1 MLLDRTTLSEKPVCI
16 IGNLNTDLI
25 IRNVPALPVWG
36 QEIVGSSHIQVS
48 SGQAGYLAFALRKLK
63 IPTYI
68 IGNVGDDHYGKQIL
82 DELSSV
88 GVLIDGIEI
97 IPDGQ
102 TGITV
107 AIVREDGERAFV
119 SDFGCLRDFSSELIL
134 RNWRL
139 TEDAGIVCLVG
150 LFNTPKLTLTH
161 ATSIMQKARQNSCIT
176 MLDTGWDING
186 WQLETIDGLH
196 KLLSE
201 VDLFLPNLDEA
212 RSITGCHSVED
223 VSKNLL
229 ELGPKWVVIKCG
241 ADGSFLRTEKDIFN
255 LPPRKVSV
263 YDAVGAGDV
272 FNAGLLY
279 GFRQGWDFPACMAI
293 GNTASSL
300 YISRSTNRFPDL
312 SEVLSTARESYSSI
326 P

>member
-1 MLLDRTTLSEKPVCI
+1 V
-16 IGNLNTDLI
+16 
-25 IRNVPALPVWG
+25 
-36 QEIVGSSHIQVS
+36 QVS
-48 SGQAGYLAFALRKLK
+48 SGQAGYLAFALQKLK
-63 IPTYI
+63 IHSCI
-68 IGNVGDDHYGKQIL
+68 IGNVGNDLYGKQIL
-82 DELSSV
+82 DELSSA

-139 TEDAGIVCLVG
+139 TESAGIVCLVG

-161 ATSIMQKARQNSCIT
+161 AASIMEKARNNNCMT
-176 MLDTGWDING
+176 MLDTGWDPNG
-186 WQLETIDGLH
+186 WQLETIDGLR

-201 VDLFLPNLDEA
+201 VDIFLPNLDEA
-212 RSITGCHSVED
+212 RAITGCNSIED
-223 VSKNLL
+223 VSKHLL
-229 ELGPKWVVIKCG
+229 ELGPKWGVIKCG
-241 ADGSFLRTEKDIFN
+241 ADGSFLRTEKDIIKV
-255 LPPRKVSV
+255 PPRKVSV

-272 FNAGLLY
+272 FNAGFLY
-279 GFRQGWDFPACMAI
+279 GVRQGWELPACMAF
-293 GNTASSL
+293 GNTASSI
-300 YISRSTNRFPDL
+300 YISRSTNRFPDE
-312 SEVLSTARESYSSI
+312 SEVLSIARESYSSI